1 MKFPRNA
8 RIFRGH
14 LDAAPLA
21 GVFFLLVMFLA
32 LSSNLVFTPGISVNL
47 PQGGDLP
54 GTDKQPVVVS
64 VDAGGLLY
72 FEYQIVTEK
81 QLRERLSN
89 AVKSSREPLTLVV
102 EGDKEV
108 KYDVLVRLSLLAAQA
123 GIKEAL
129 WATRPPTFSPR
140 PSPVFPP

>member
-1 MKFPRNA
+1 MKFSRNA

-54 GTDKQPVVVS
+54 GTDKPTVVVA

-72 FEYQIVTEK
+72 FENQIVTEK

-89 AVKSSREPLTLVV
+89 AVRKSPEPLTLVV
-102 EGDKEV
+102 QNDKEV
-108 KYDVLVRLSLLAAQA
+108 KVDVLVRVSLLAAQA

-129 WATRPPTFSPR
+129 VATRPPTFST
-140 PSPVFPP
+140 STVLPP